1 MVHEGLVLYCIAV
14 NLLCNKQVDDD
25 MQSVVVSC
33 THDRELAEANCS
45 INHSPPTPCM
55 YTTYILIDG
64 EYIILCVYCDFLIGT
79 LPLRVDLTPSTREY
93 TIQIAVADSL
103 NLTDEYSLTHTGSRF
118 TTHTQHIHTLAT
130 LIISFQ
136 LAHL

>member
-1 MVHEGLVLYCIAV
+1 M
-14 NLLCNKQVDDD
+14 
-25 MQSVVVSC
+25 
-33 THDRELAEANCS
+33 
-45 INHSPPTPCM
+45 
-55 YTTYILIDG
+55 
-64 EYIILCVYCDFLIGT
+64 YCDFLIGT

-118 TTHTQHIHTLAT
+118 TTHTLAT
-130 LIISFQ
+130 LIVSFQ

>member
-1 MVHEGLVLYCIAV
+1 M
-14 NLLCNKQVDDD
+14 
-25 MQSVVVSC
+25 
-33 THDRELAEANCS
+33 
-45 INHSPPTPCM
+45 
-55 YTTYILIDG
+55 
-64 EYIILCVYCDFLIGT
+64 CVYCDFLIGT

-93 TIQIAVADSL
+93 TIQIAVTDSL

-118 TTHTQHIHTLAT
+118 TTNTQHIHTLET